1 MRPARPVVLGW
12 LRMRSIPIL
21 FSAAVV
27 VIALMPHG
35 VATAAKPRST
45 SVSHGKTPRLP
56 SSNVSQVTMYNATW
70 CSACRALERG
80 LKERDIPFDSID
92 VDRNPQAFQRA
103 RDATRSSSIPQTA
116 VARDGSSEPIWIIG
130 ADVEAVERAY
140 RGR

>member
-1 MRPARPVVLGW
+1 
-12 LRMRSIPIL
+12 MRSIPIL
-21 FSAAVV
+21 FTAAI
-27 VIALMPHG
+27 VIALMPRG
-35 VATAAKPRST
+35 DATAAAKVGSQPSG
-45 SVSHGKTPRLP
+45 SHAKAPRLP
-56 SSNVSQVTMYNATW
+56 SSNVSHVTMYNATW

-103 RDATRSSSIPQTA
+103 RDATRTNAIPQTA
-116 VARDGSSEPIWIIG
+116 VARDASEPIWIVG